1 VIFKNQKMREIKSI
15 ILIFVSVLFLQCNQK
30 KNFENKSKEEILI
43 AEHNYELSGDYTK
56 LELYKDSS
64 YTFTLSQKS
73 SDYEKI
79 EKYNGTYLIDKDTI
93 KFLEYGFRYL
103 DGDNA
108 VLKNNF
114 IEFLN
119 GKMPL
124 KLKLKKIT
132 INLKS
137 SSDLL
142 NNQDFAFFTYNPSY
156 YNYFSENVKAYDLK
170 KVDLKT
176 IDEILNKCIEENPTR
191 LTKQLSKYN
200 KQCIAVRNLKNE
212 IEVYVF
218 CSCNSNLY
226 KAEFKYQINR
236 PYDGGDCYFGVILNL
251 TKKSYDKLNI
261 NGRA

>member
-1 VIFKNQKMREIKSI
+1 MKEIKSV
-15 ILIFVSVLFLQCNQK
+15 ILIFVSILFFQCNQK
-30 KNFENKSKEEILI
+30 KNIEKKSKEEILI
-43 AEHNYELSGDYTK
+43 AEHIYYFGDDYTK

-64 YTFTLSQKS
+64 YIFTIGKKGSN
-73 SDYEKI
+73 YEKI
-79 EKYNGTYLIDKDTI
+79 EKYDGTYLINKDTI

-103 DGDNA
+103 DCEKA

-142 NNQDFAFFTYNPSY
+142 NNQDFAFFTYNPGY
-156 YNYFSENVKAYDLK
+156 YNYFSKNVKAYDLK

-176 IDEILNKCIEENPTR
+176 IDEILNKCIEENPTK

-218 CSCNSNLY
+218 CSCNSNFN

-236 PYDGGDCYFGVILNL
+236 PNDGGDCYFGVILNL